1 MNDDRSSEK
10 KWKVNSMWYRL
21 PYDQNIQFKIAKG
34 PLDRKH
40 YFKINIFCL
49 EHFYINL
56 SLELVMKNTESQ
68 L

>member
-1 MNDDRSSEK
+1 MNDDRRSEK

-21 PYDQNIQFKIAKG
+21 PYDQNIQLKIAKG

-40 YFKINIFCL
+40 YLKINIFCL
-49 EHFYINL
+49 EQFHL
-56 SLELVMKNTESQ
+56 KLLLEIVIKNTESQ